1 MNNNK
6 KLIAFFIFFSIITLS
21 ILNIRN
27 PEKTKFYLFT
37 SKAKEIS
44 LGNLITIT
52 FISGFS
58 LSSVLSLISKNNSQ
72 ESLEDNLTN
81 FEEIDKSDDKNFSQE
96 LNFSRPPE
104 RDVRESQP
112 TISVNY
118 RFVDQHNNSNSSKT
132 TTKTI
137 NNSNSEENDWVN
149 YDNEW

>member
-1 MNNNK
+1 MNINR
-6 KLIAFFIFFSIITLS
+6 KLIAFYIFFSIIFLS
-21 ILNIRN
+21 ILNLKN

-37 SKAKEIS
+37 SKTEEIS

-58 LSSVLSLISKNNSQ
+58 FSSLLNLISKNDSQ
-72 ESLEDNLTN
+72 ESLENNFTN
-81 FEEIDKSDDKNFSQE
+81 YEEIDKSDNNNFSQE
-96 LNFSRPPE
+96 FNSNRPPE

-118 RFVDQHNNSNSSKT
+118 RFVDQDNNSLRSNE

-137 NNSNSEENDWVN
+137 NNSNNEDNDWVN
-149 YDNEW
+149 LDNEW

>member
-1 MNNNK
+1 MNINR
-6 KLIAFFIFFSIITLS
+6 KLIAFYIFFSIIILS
-21 ILNIRN
+21 ILNLKN

-37 SKAKEIS
+37 SKTEEIS

-58 LSSVLSLISKNNSQ
+58 FSSLLNLISKNDSQ
-72 ESLEDNLTN
+72 ESLENNFTN
-81 FEEIDKSDDKNFSQE
+81 YEEIDKSDNNNFSQE
-96 LNFSRPPE
+96 FNSNRPPE

-118 RFVDQHNNSNSSKT
+118 RFVDQDNNSYSTKKTTKSTNNSN
-132 TTKTI
+132 
-137 NNSNSEENDWVN
+137 NEDNDWVN